1 MHYCRCGGRTIKI
14 DEEFVC
20 EKCGVVLGTHE
31 YPINQQIIKEGRLG
45 SYLGLFKED
54 VSLFD
59 GLSEGNGTYIKK
71 YSDLF
76 LRPKEEKVKSRLEV
90 IAERLE
96 NQLSLP
102 RFLREE
108 AIDILLKSG
117 KSATE
122 AALAYAYVVAA
133 RRRGNW
139 YISWHVVQRKLREL
153 GYRSDISDIFTND
166 VHVDYL
172 NYLPSLA
179 EKVSFFVK
187 EKVKRKGKNPFI
199 YFNELLEEARELFN
213 KFDKYELEGHSP
225 YSLAVTGI
233 FLAEVELAKRE
244 RRRPFFTQQEL
255 AKLANISIYTIRE
268 TSSFMRRLLGDLN
281 RPADLKPVIK
291 VKVKD

>member
-14 DEEFVC
+14 EEEFVC
-20 EKCGVVLGTHE
+20 ERCGVVLGIHE
-31 YPINQQIIKEGRLG
+31 DLVNRQAVKERKLG
-45 SYLGLFKED
+45 SYLGLFREN

-76 LRPKEEKVKSRLEV
+76 LRPKEEKIKSRLEAM
-90 IAERLE
+90 AERLE
-96 NQLSLP
+96 NQLGLP

-122 AALAYAYVVAA
+122 ATLAYAYVVAA
-133 RRRGNW
+133 RKRGNW

-153 GYRSDISDIFTND
+153 GYRSDISDIFAND

-187 EKVKRKGKNPFI
+187 ERVKRKGKNPFI
-199 YFNELLEEARELFN
+199 YFNELLKEARALFD

-233 FLAEVELAKRE
+233 FLAEIQLARRE
-244 RRRPFFTQQEL
+244 RRKPFFTQQEL
-255 AKLANISIYTIRE
+255 AKLTNISIYTIRE
-268 TSSFMRRLLGDLN
+268 TSSFMRRILGDLN
-281 RPADLKPVIK
+281 RPADLKPIIK